1 MTLKDL
7 AKIAGVSI
15 STVSKALNDSA
26 EIGQKTKARIHD
38 LANLYNYQPNNLAIN
53 LKTGKTKTIGV
64 IVPSIQ
70 NNFFAKV
77 IIGIEEV
84 LNASNYN
91 IIISIT
97 NESQEKELAIV
108 KTLSNG
114 VVDGFLVAVGEET
127 QVNQHVEHFNYANK
141 RNKPIVLFDRV
152 IKSLDFNKVIV
163 DDKGIVNSVVKNLVK
178 QDKKAIALVSAIY
191 NLSVGQSR
199 KEGYLDAI
207 KGQQEAIVLEAN
219 VEDLERELKTLLDN
233 TTVDAIVAADEDAAL
248 LALRVAKAKG
258 LSMPRDISIIG
269 FAPTKLAENVSPQLT
284 TINQHGIDIGK
295 KAAQLLVN
303 KLEDSTLDPQ
313 RVIVNSTV
321 EHRETT

>member
-15 STVSKALNDSA
+15 STVSKALNDSP
-26 EIGQKTKARIHD
+26 EIGKKTKARIHD
-38 LANLYNYQPNNLAIN
+38 LADLYNYQPNNLAIN

-97 NESQEKELAIV
+97 NESQAKEVSIV

-127 QVNQHVEHFNYANK
+127 QINQHVEHFNYANK
-141 RNKPIVLFDRV
+141 RNKPVVLFDRV
-152 IKSLDFNKVIV
+152 IKSLAVDKVIV
-163 DDKGIVNSVVKNLVK
+163 DDKAIVNTVVKSLLA
-178 QDKKAIALVSAIY
+178 QEKKHIALVSAIY

-199 KEGYLDAI
+199 KEGYLEAI
-207 KGQQEAIVLEAN
+207 KGQQHAIVLEAN
-219 VEDLERELKTLLDN
+219 VEDLEDEIKKLLLD
-233 TTVDAIVAADEDAAL
+233 TSIDAIIALDEDAAL
-248 LALRVAKAKG
+248 LALRVAKKQN
-258 LSMPRDISIIG
+258 LSIPNTISIVG
-269 FAPTKLAENVSPQLT
+269 FAPTKLAENVSPKLT
-284 TINQHGIDIGK
+284 TINQHGIDIGR
-295 KAAQLLVN
+295 KAAELLVN
-303 KLEDSTLDPQ
+303 KLEDSTLEPQ
-313 RVIVNSTV
+313 RVVVNSTV
-321 EHRETT
+321 VHRETT

>member
-1 MTLKDL
+1 M
-7 AKIAGVSI
+7 
-15 STVSKALNDSA
+15 
-26 EIGQKTKARIHD
+26 HD
-38 LANLYNYQPNNLAIN
+38 LANLYNYEPNNLAIN
-53 LKTGKTKTIGV
+53 LKRGKTKTIGV

-97 NESQEKELAIV
+97 NESQEKEVAIL

-127 QVNQHVEHFNYANK
+127 QVNQHVDHFDYANK

-152 IKSLDFNKVIV
+152 IKSLDFDKVIV
-163 DDKGIVNSVVKNLVK
+163 DDKAIVNSVVTSLIE

-191 NLSVGQSR
+191 NLSVGESR

-207 KGQQEAIVLEAN
+207 RGRQDPTIVESSIENLE
-219 VEDLERELKTLLDN
+219 EELKKLLEN
-233 TTVDAIVAADEDAAL
+233 TSIDAIVAADEDASL
-248 LALRVAKAKG
+248 LSLKVARANG
-258 LSMPRDISIIG
+258 LKMPKDISILG
-269 FAPTKLAENVSPQLT
+269 FAPTKLAENVSPRLT
-284 TINQHGIDIGK
+284 TINQHGIEIGR

-303 KLEDSTLDPQ
+303 KLEDNTLAPQ
-313 RVIVNSTV
+313 RVIVNSTIV
-321 EHRETT
+321 HRETT

>member
-15 STVSKALNDSA
+15 STVSKALNDSP
-26 EIGQKTKARIHD
+26 EIGQKTKERIHD
-38 LANLYNYQPNNLAIN
+38 LANLYNYEPNNLAIN
-53 LKTGKTKTIGV
+53 LKRGKTKTIGV

-97 NESQEKELAIV
+97 NESQEKEVAIL

-127 QVNQHVEHFNYANK
+127 QVNQHVDHFDYANK

-152 IKSLDFNKVIV
+152 IKSLDFDKVIV
-163 DDKGIVNSVVKNLVK
+163 DDKAIVNSVVTSLIE

-191 NLSVGQSR
+191 NLSVGESR

-207 KGQQEAIVLEAN
+207 RGRQDPTIVESSIENLE
-219 VEDLERELKTLLDN
+219 EELKKLLEN
-233 TTVDAIVAADEDAAL
+233 TSIDAIVAADEDASL
-248 LALRVAKAKG
+248 LSLKVARANG
-258 LSMPRDISIIG
+258 LKMPKDISILG
-269 FAPTKLAENVSPQLT
+269 FAPTKLAENVSPRLT
-284 TINQHGIDIGK
+284 TINQHGIEIGR

-303 KLEDSTLDPQ
+303 KLEDNTLAPQ
-313 RVIVNSTV
+313 RVIVNSTIV
-321 EHRETT
+321 HRETT